1 MRIFVDMGNT
11 QASTHTSSRP
21 RTQDLS
27 NLRSTGPVD
36 RLAGADAGGASTEQ
50 IVPRRLGTQPLTRTV
65 PLPETRVAA
74 NELRELLETYLSA
87 MEALL
92 DEHRRTLLRGLRV
105 TGDARAEILAELRAL
120 ADHRAPWVKALEETR
135 ALLYVALREVI
146 VGDNDAGLSLH
157 LAAQPS

>member
-1 MRIFVDMGNT
+1 VRIFVDMGNT

-21 RTQDLS
+21 RT
-27 NLRSTGPVD
+27 
-36 RLAGADAGGASTEQ
+36 EQ
-50 IVPRRLGTQPLTRTV
+50 IAPRRPGTQPLTRTV
-65 PLPETRVAA
+65 PVPETRVAA
-74 NELRELLETYLSA
+74 SELRELLESYLSA

-92 DEHRRTLLRGLRV
+92 DEHRRTLLRGLRA
-105 TGDARAEILAELRAL
+105 TGDARAELVAELRAL
-120 ADHRAPWVKALEETR
+120 ADHRAPWVRALEETR

>member
-1 MRIFVDMGNT
+1 MGNT

-27 NLRSTGPVD
+27 NVRST
-36 RLAGADAGGASTEQ
+36 
-50 IVPRRLGTQPLTRTV
+50 
-65 PLPETRVAA
+65 
-74 NELRELLETYLSA
+74 ELRELLETYLSA

-92 DEHRRTLLRGLRV
+92 DEHRRTLLRGFRV
-105 TGDARAEILAELRAL
+105 TGDARAEIVAELRAL